1 MVACQADQYPG
12 YMNTIIILTLSFF
25 VIALVYSSVG
35 FGGGSSYL
43 ALMAV
48 MGVAPDVMRPS
59 ALLCNIFV
67 VVGGTYIFSK
77 EGHLDFRKSWPFIVA
92 SVPFAFL
99 GGYWKISEHYFFL
112 LLGVTLV
119 LASVALWIRPSSRA
133 TTSTDGSKNLSAN
146 VPLAV
151 GVSAGVGFLSGLVS
165 IGGGIFLSPVLHLSK
180 WDTARKIS
188 ALASVF
194 ILANSISG
202 LAGQFTRK
210 ASIDWMFVL
219 PLLFAVVA
227 GGQIG
232 SRLGARTFN
241 PLYIR
246 RITAVLILVAGL
258 NILKD
263 HFRV

>member
-1 MVACQADQYPG
+1 MSMD
-12 YMNTIIILTLSFF
+12 TIIILTVSFF
-25 VIALVYSSVG
+25 VISLVYSSVG

-48 MGVAPDVMRPS
+48 VGVSQETMRPS
-59 ALLCNIFV
+59 ALLCNIV
-67 VVGGTYIFSK
+67 VVIGGVYIFWK
-77 EGHLDFRKSWPFIVA
+77 EGHLDLRKSWPFIVA

-99 GGYWKISEHYFFL
+99 GGYWKISEHNFFI
-112 LLGVTLV
+112 LLGSTLV
-119 LASVALWIRPSSRA
+119 LASIALWIQPSEGEKRLSE
-133 TTSTDGSKNLSAN
+133 NL
-146 VPLAV
+146 PLNL
-151 GVSAGVGFLSGLVS
+151 GLSAGVGFLSGIVS

-180 WDTARKIS
+180 WDNARKIS

-202 LAGQFTRK
+202 LAGQFLRNAT
-210 ASIDWMFVL
+210 IDWKFIV
-219 PLLFAVVA
+219 PLLIAVMV

-232 SRLGARTFN
+232 SRLGAKRFN

-246 RITAVLILVAGL
+246 RITAALILIAGL

-263 HFRV
+263 HL